1 MTPTCPADGQTLIQV
16 QLGRAQVLG
25 CPRCRGLWVGREQL
39 ATLASEQAKKATL
52 VAGEVTA
59 SPPGK
64 TAQRV
69 CTVKCQTPLEPRI
82 IRGIEIDRCP
92 QCDGCWF
99 DGGEMQRL
107 LKAYGQHTLRTMGGK
122 LVSNLRN
129 PARKTPTAYQ
139 AKWRQS
145 IAGASVEGAA
155 ELVVEVVL
163 ETLTAGDW

>member
-1 MTPTCPADGQTLIQV
+1 
-16 QLGRAQVLG
+16 
-25 CPRCRGLWVGREQL
+25 VGREQL
-39 ATLASEQAKKATL
+39 AALASEQAKSATP
-52 VAGEVTA
+52 VAGEVAA

-64 TAQRV
+64 TAKRV

-82 IRGIEIDRCP
+82 IRGIEIDRCAT
-92 QCDGCWF
+92 CDGCWF

-129 PARKTPTAYQ
+129 PVRKAPTAYQ

-145 IAGASVEGAA
+145 IADASLDGAA
-155 ELVVEVVL
+155 ELVVEAVL
-163 ETLTAGDW
+163 EKLTAVEW

>member
-1 MTPTCPADGQTLIQV
+1 MATCPADGQVLIKV

-25 CPRCRGLWVGREQL
+25 CRRCRGLWVGREQL
-39 ATLASEQAKKATL
+39 AALASEQAKTAKPVT
-52 VAGEVTA
+52 GEVAA

-64 TAQRV
+64 MAKRT
-69 CTVKCQTPLEPRI
+69 CTVLCQTPLEPRI

-122 LVSNLRN
+122 LVSQLRN
-129 PARKTPTAYQ
+129 PVKKAPTAYQ

-145 IAGASVEGAA
+145 IADASVEGTA

-163 ETLTAGDW
+163 EKLTAVEW